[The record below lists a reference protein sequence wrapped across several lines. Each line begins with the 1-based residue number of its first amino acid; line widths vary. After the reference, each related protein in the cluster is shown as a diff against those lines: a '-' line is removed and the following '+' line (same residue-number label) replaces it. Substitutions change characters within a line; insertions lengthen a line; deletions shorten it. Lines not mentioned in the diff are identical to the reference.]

1 MKRIGIALA
10 LAFAAANLHA
20 AGGLLYVHTARGA
33 SEVEFGG
40 AKTAA
45 AAGMSGAAEAAKISG
60 GKGVFA
66 VLSNKTAFLLAENS
80 ELEIGKFEQVAPF
93 KDDLSND
100 SESTMST
107 CEITLKKGAL
117 HVRTPQLRP
126 TSSLKIKTPEAELEA
141 ESRGFSVSTADGKT
155 EVLPVEG
162 ALVVKTKSG
171 KTDIVKAGQ
180 RAIVD
185 GGKITIAYARISDTE
200 AAKKLVAQCKFAAD
214 TTLFKCGEKI
224 SAERAVKKSFFGY
237 GSNFD

>member
-1 MKRIGIALA
+1 MKRTGIALA

-33 SEVEFGG
+33 SEIGFGG

-45 AAGMSGAAEAAKISG
+45 VAGMSGEAKDAKISG

-66 VLSNKTAFLLAENS
+66 VLSNKTAFLLAGDS

-100 SESTMST
+100 SESTTSA
-107 CEITLKKGAL
+107 CEMTLKKGAL
-117 HVRTPQLRP
+117 HVRAPRLRP

-141 ESRGFSVSTADGKT
+141 ESRGFSVSTNGGKT

-162 ALVVKTKSG
+162 ALFVKTKNG
-171 KTDIVKAGQ
+171 KTDIVKTGQ
-180 RAIVD
+180 RAVVC
-185 GGKITIAYARISDTE
+185 GGKITIDYARVSELE
-200 AAKKLVAQCKFAAD
+200 AAKKKIAQCKSAAD

-224 SAERAVKKSFFGY
+224 SAERSVKKSFFGY
-237 GSNFD
+237 GQNFD

>member
-10 LAFAAANLHA
+10 LTFAAANLHA

-33 SEVEFGG
+33 SEVELGG
-40 AKTAA
+40 VKSAAK
-45 AAGMSGAAEAAKISG
+45 AGMSGAAEAAKISS
-60 GKGVFA
+60 GKSVFA
-66 VLSNKTAFLLAENS
+66 VLSNKTAFLLDENS
-80 ELEIGKFEQVAPF
+80 ALEIGKFEQASPF
-93 KDDLSND
+93 KDDLSNE

-107 CEITLKKGAL
+107 CEMTLEKGAL

-141 ESRGFSVSTADGKT
+141 ESRGFSVSTNGGKT

-162 ALVVKTKSG
+162 ALVVKTKNG
-171 KTDIVKAGQ
+171 KTDIVKTGQ

-185 GGKITIAYARISDTE
+185 GGKITIAYARVSDIETEKNRIS
-200 AAKKLVAQCKFAAD
+200 QCKFAAD

-224 SAERAVKKSFFGY
+224 SAGRAVKKSFFGY
-237 GSNFD
+237 GTNFD